1 MMNDA
6 EKRQK
11 IIERLHGPSSK
22 MPFFQEVSGPS
33 LEPIAVIGLAGRFP
47 KSMSVHEF
55 WKALDEDVS
64 LIEEIPKSR
73 FDWEKIYDPTGKDPT
88 KSHTK
93 WGGFMP
99 RIEEFDPRF
108 FGIVPVEAEVMD
120 PRQRLLL
127 MSAYHCLED

>member
-11 IIERLHGPSSK
+11 IIEQLHGPSSK
-22 MPFFQEVSGPS
+22 MPFFQKPS
-33 LEPIAVIGLAGRFP
+33 SSLLEPIAVIGLSGYFP

-55 WKALDEDVS
+55 WKALDEDIS
-64 LIEEIPKSR
+64 LIEEIPKNR

-93 WGGFMP
+93 WGGFIPKIGEFPLLVEEKCLP
-99 RIEEFDPRF
+99 RE
-108 FGIVPVEAEVMD
+108 
-120 PRQRLLL
+120 LL
-127 MSAYHCLED
+127 MLEAK